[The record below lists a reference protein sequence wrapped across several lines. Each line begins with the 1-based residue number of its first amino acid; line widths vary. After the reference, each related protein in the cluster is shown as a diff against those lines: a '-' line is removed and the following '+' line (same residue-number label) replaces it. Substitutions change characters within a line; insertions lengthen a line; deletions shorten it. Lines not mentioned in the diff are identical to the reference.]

1 MFHRRL
7 LGALLL
13 SGLLLSCRK
22 TPDSGSTSLRDVSA
36 NLDDFIEAVKSG
48 LSEPVNPRFLT
59 FGPVPTQQP
68 WVNPVAAGSVNVLG
82 KSFHL
87 RPGRDG
93 LIHERYEARPCPL
106 KTIFG
111 CVEILATGRFGKEG
125 EVQCFGLQLQ
135 RHPNEV
141 VRQDIAFRSADY
153 CPHLMTPGPA
163 QQVIRAVEK
172 AQLEH
177 FQRQEADKFLD
188 PQTR

>member
-1 MFHRRL
+1 MLHRRL
-7 LGALLL
+7 LGAVLLC
-13 SGLLLSCRK
+13 GLQLSCRK
-22 TPDSGSTSLRDVSA
+22 TLEGGSTSQRDVSA

-68 WVNPVAAGSVNVLG
+68 WINPVAAGSVNVLG
-82 KSFHL
+82 RSLHI
-87 RPGRDG
+87 RPGADG

-106 KTIFG
+106 KTIFE
-111 CVEILATGRFGKEG
+111 CVEILATGRFGKEN
-125 EVQCFGLQLQ
+125 EIMCFGLQLQ
-135 RHPNEV
+135 KHPNEV

-153 CPHLMTPGPA
+153 CPHLATPGPA
-163 QQVIRAVEK
+163 QQIIRGVEK

-177 FQRQEADKFLD
+177 LQRQEADKFLD